1 MPGTPA
7 LLKIIIDADAT
18 KAVAGMKDATTAASG
33 ISGSLKTVGK
43 VIGPALGV
51 GAVVGFGKASV
62 TAAQESAVATA
73 RLDQIFQS
81 MGDSTGEAS
90 KAAQTYASALS
101 AKTGV
106 EDESIMAGQAQLA
119 TFGEVSSESARM
131 AGIFD
136 RATAAGAD
144 LAAAGFGS
152 IDSNAVQ
159 LGKALQD
166 PAKGMTALAKSGVTF
181 TDAQKDQIKAM
192 QESGD
197 LLGAQKILLGAVETQ
212 VGGTAE
218 ATATSTGKMS
228 LKFGE
233 LQEQVGGKLLPV
245 ISVMADIFTKY
256 MDVLLP
262 LAGVILAVVAA
273 YKAWTIIQGIMNI
286 LQTEGNVITALW
298 NALLLA
304 NPIVLIV
311 IAIAAVIAI
320 LILLYFKVG
329 WFRDLVDAAFRFVAD
344 AFGWI
349 VDAAKAVFDWV
360 KNNWPL
366 LLAILTGPFG
376 IAVLLITKN
385 WDTIKDAAK
394 AVVDWVT
401 DKFTDLSGFFS
412 RIASTIGSVL
422 GDIANAI
429 RYPIDAATQAVQWVI
444 DKFNSLV
451 DFFKGLIES
460 VRNTIGDVAGAIKD
474 PLNAVIRAWNN
485 IEFGIPGIDVGPVH
499 WAGFTVGTPNIPEL
513 AKGGMVMRSGLA
525 LVHEGEQFSGVGK
538 SFSKG
543 QTINITVNTTGLGAD
558 APQIQRAVVHAL
570 RGYTARNGPLQVP
583 VAGIA

>member
-543 QTINITVNTTGLGAD
+543 QTINITVNTTGLCAD

>member
-1 MPGTPA
+1 
-7 LLKIIIDADAT
+7 
-18 KAVAGMKDATTAASG
+18 MKDATTAASG

>member
-422 GDIANAI
+422 GDIANSI